1 MTGRWFGKSTA
12 LWPLSGSK
20 SGYRERR
27 FSVQPISPQGHPGRR
42 NTDQEGHVADFLC
55 VRQPPGEGWQGTAF
69 LQRFSA
75 GDIFPGWG
83 RFAVRLQLGLPYGG
97 PSSIS
102 VRATQQRCS
111 RPLLQPLPAA
121 ATKIKTATAKIE
133 TSTPRAA
140 AARRRRDGQGLDN
153 TVCGQ
158 NAIWAWKE
166 VHASRCEPT
175 G

>member
-1 MTGRWFGKSTA
+1 MWLIFCACGSPPERAGR
-12 LWPLSGSK
+12 
-20 SGYRERR
+20 
-27 FSVQPISPQGHPGRR
+27 GR
-42 NTDQEGHVADFLC
+42 L
-55 VRQPPGEGWQGTAF
+55 F
-69 LQRFSA
+69 LQGFSA
-75 GDIFPGWG
+75 GDIFPVVGIFPLSK
-83 RFAVRLQLGLPYGG
+83 RYLLPHGG

>member
-1 MTGRWFGKSTA
+1 MWLIFCACGSPPERAGR
-12 LWPLSGSK
+12 
-20 SGYRERR
+20 
-27 FSVQPISPQGHPGRR
+27 GR
-42 NTDQEGHVADFLC
+42 L
-55 VRQPPGEGWQGTAF
+55 F
-69 LQRFSA
+69 LQGFSA
-75 GDIFPGWG
+75 GDIFPGLG

>member
-1 MTGRWFGKSTA
+1 MAVERVQKRV
-12 LWPLSGSK
+12 SGAAV
-20 SGYRERR
+20 R
-27 FSVQPISPQGHPGRR
+27 PISPQGRPGRR
-42 NTDQEGHVADFLC
+42 NTGQEGHVADFLC

-111 RPLLQPLPAA
+111 RPLLRPLPAA